1 MDRNFAKN
9 LIKIILNFSDKVLG
23 TTIGLMST
31 APYMGS
37 FASAALVSYISDRL
51 AKTKTKIFKFNKLS
65 LYEKI

>member
-1 MDRNFAKN
+1 
-9 LIKIILNFSDKVLG
+9 LNISDKVLG

-51 AKTKTKIFKFNKLS
+51 AKTKTKTKTKIFKFNKLS